1 MAHLALYRRYRP
13 KTFSE
18 VIGQKSIIQTLT
30 NALKTN
36 TVSHAYLLCG
46 QRGTGKTTIARLLA
60 KAVNC
65 TNLVNSKGDA
75 TTLSVPTLRRDNNRT
90 ENYEPCN
97 TCESC
102 LDINEGKSMDLIEID
117 AASNRGIDEIRN
129 LKEGIRFS
137 PIKSKYKVFIIDEV
151 HMLTK
156 EAFNALLKTLE
167 EPPEHAI
174 FILATTESE
183 KLPATIVSR
192 TQRFDFKK
200 LTLKEITERL
210 RLLAKNEKIDISDE
224 AIKEIALSAEGSLR
238 DAESLLDQLISLGYE
253 EINFE
258 TLEEVLGRVNFEKIS
273 KFLNFVAKKDSGE
286 AIRLINEIYDDGAD
300 IIEFSRA
307 ILKNLR
313 KILLLKAN
321 PETEK
326 ILKDELTEDQLKTLK
341 DLTEKFEIKEL
352 KKLMEEFLKAK
363 EAIKHSPIP
372 TLPLELIVFE
382 LGVDNK

>member
-18 VIGQKSIIQTLT
+18 IIGQKSIIQTLT
-30 NALKTN
+30 NSLKN
-36 TVSHAYLLCG
+36 DKVSHAYLFCG

-60 KAVNC
+60 KSINC
-65 TNLVNSKGDA
+65 INEKSA
-75 TTLSVPTLRRDNNRT
+75 
-90 ENYEPCN
+90 EPCN
-97 TCESC
+97 QCSSC
-102 LDINEGKSMDLIEID
+102 IEINESRSMDLIEID

-174 FILATTESE
+174 FILATTEPE
-183 KLPATIVSR
+183 KLPATIISR

-210 RLLAKNEKIDISDE
+210 KLLAKNEKVNISDE
-224 AIKEIALSAEGSLR
+224 AIKEIALSSEGSLR
-238 DAESLLDQLISLGYE
+238 DAESLLDQLISLGYK

-273 KFLNFVAKKDSGE
+273 QFLNFVAKKDSGA
-286 AIRLINEIYDDGAD
+286 AIRLINEIYDDGGD
-300 IIEFSRA
+300 LIEFNRA

-321 PETEK
+321 PETGE
-326 ILKDELTEDQLKTLK
+326 ILKDELTKEQLETLK
-341 DLTEKFEIKEL
+341 KLSEKFEIKEL

-382 LGVDNK
+382 L

>member
-18 VIGQKSIIQTLT
+18 IIGQKSIIQTLA
-30 NALKTN
+30 NSLKN
-36 TVSHAYLLCG
+36 DKVSHAYLFCG

-60 KAVNC
+60 KSINC
-65 TNLVNSKGDA
+65 INEKSA
-75 TTLSVPTLRRDNNRT
+75 
-90 ENYEPCN
+90 EPCN
-97 TCESC
+97 QCSSC
-102 LDINEGKSMDLIEID
+102 IEINESRSMDLIEID

-174 FILATTESE
+174 FILATTEPE
-183 KLPATIVSR
+183 KLPATIISR

-210 RLLAKNEKIDISDE
+210 KLLAKNEKVNISDE

-238 DAESLLDQLISLGYE
+238 DAESLLDQLISLGYK

-273 KFLNFVAKKDSGE
+273 QFLNFVAKKDSGA
-286 AIRLINEIYDDGAD
+286 AIRLINEIYDDGGD
-300 IIEFSRA
+300 LIEFNRA

-321 PETEK
+321 PETEE
-326 ILKDELTEDQLKTLK
+326 ILKDELTKEQLETLK
-341 DLTEKFEIKEL
+341 KLSEKFEIKEL

-382 LGVDNK
+382 L

>member
-60 KAVNC
+60 KAINC
-65 TNLVNSKGDA
+65 TSRK
-75 TTLSVPTLRRDNNRT
+75 SS
-90 ENYEPCN
+90 EPCN

-102 LDINEGKSMDLIEID
+102 LDINEGRSMDLIEID

-183 KLPATIVSR
+183 KLPATIISR

-200 LTLKEITERL
+200 LTLKEIAERL

-273 KFLNFVAKKDSGE
+273 KFLNFIAKKDSGE

-341 DLTEKFEIKEL
+341 GLTEKFEIKEL

-382 LGVDNK
+382 LKVDNK

>member
-18 VIGQKSIIQTLT
+18 VVGQKSIIQTLT
-30 NALKTN
+30 NSLKN
-36 TVSHAYLLCG
+36 DKISHAYLFCG

-60 KAVNC
+60 KSINC
-65 TNLVNSKGDA
+65 T
-75 TTLSVPTLRRDNNRT
+75 DNKSF
-90 ENYEPCN
+90 EPCN
-97 TCESC
+97 KCDSC
-102 LDINEGKSMDLIEID
+102 MEINEGRSMDLIEID

-129 LKEGIRFS
+129 LKEGVRFS
-137 PIKSKYKVFIIDEV
+137 PIKSKNKIFIIDEV

-174 FILATTESE
+174 FILATTEPE
-183 KLPATIVSR
+183 KLPATIISR

-200 LTLKEITERL
+200 LTLKEIAERL

-224 AIKEIALSAEGSLR
+224 AVKEIALSAEGSLR

-253 EINFE
+253 EINFQ
-258 TLEEVLGRVNFEKIS
+258 TLEEVLGRVNFEKINQ
-273 KFLNFVAKKDSGE
+273 FLGFLAKKDSSE
-286 AIRLINEIYDDGAD
+286 AIRLINKIYDDGAD
-300 IIEFSRA
+300 LIEFNKA
-307 ILKNLR
+307 VLKNLR

-321 PETEK
+321 ADTEK
-326 ILKDELTEDQLKTLK
+326 ILKDELTKEQLEALK
-341 DLTEKFEIKEL
+341 KLAEKFDIKEL
-352 KKLMEEFLKAK
+352 KKLMDEFLKAK

-372 TLPLELIVFE
+372 TLPLELIAFE
-382 LGVDNK
+382 L

>member
-1 MAHLALYRRYRP
+1 MTHLALYRRYRP
-13 KTFSE
+13 RTFSE
-18 VIGQKSIIQTLT
+18 VIGQKSTIQALT
-30 NALKTN
+30 NALKTDK
-36 TVSHAYLLCG
+36 VSHAYLFCG

-60 KAVNC
+60 KSINC
-65 TNLVNSKGDA
+65 TNKKD
-75 TTLSVPTLRRDNNRT
+75 
-90 ENYEPCN
+90 YEPCN
-97 TCESC
+97 ECESC
-102 LDINEGKSMDLIEID
+102 LEINEGKSMDLIEID
-117 AASNRGIDEIRN
+117 AASNRGIDEMRN

-137 PIKSKYKVFIIDEV
+137 PIKSKYKIFIIDEV

-183 KLPATIVSR
+183 KLPATIISR

-200 LTLKEITERL
+200 LTLKEIAERL
-210 RLLAKNEKIDISDE
+210 KLLAKKENIDISDE

-253 EINFE
+253 EINFQ
-258 TLEEVLGRVNFEKIS
+258 TLEEVLGRVNFEKVS
-273 KFLNFVAKKDSGE
+273 QFLNFVAKKESGE
-286 AIRLINEIYDDGAD
+286 AIRVINEIYDDGAD
-300 IIEFSRA
+300 LVEFSRA

-313 KILLLKAN
+313 KILLLKTN
-321 PETEK
+321 PDTEK
-326 ILKDELTEDQLKTLK
+326 ILKDELTSEQLTTLK
-341 DLTEKFEIKEL
+341 ELVNKFDVKEL

-363 EAIKHSPIP
+363 DSIKHSPIP

-382 LGVDNK
+382 L

>member
-65 TNLVNSKGDA
+65 TNKKSA
-75 TTLSVPTLRRDNNRT
+75 
-90 ENYEPCN
+90 EPCN

-183 KLPATIVSR
+183 KLPATIISR

-200 LTLKEITERL
+200 LTLKEIAERL

-253 EINFE
+253 EINFG

-273 KFLNFVAKKDSGE
+273 KFLNFIAKKDSGE

-341 DLTEKFEIKEL
+341 GLTEKFEIKEL

-382 LGVDNK
+382 LKVDNK